1 MSSYHTSMDYQA
13 RYKLRSSFL
22 GFESPMLD
30 PSDVKSKDDV
40 HKLLLLKM
48 ENKQRK
54 DQEAALK
61 RKPPVASR
69 QSSNQKKIIGTE
81 NTSLR
86 LSRSQDSPMHFLN
99 QQIKKAEADLLKP
112 GKSHA
117 VKKEKLEPINSEMLV
132 NNQKRTPEIASS
144 FPKLKMKSKPQ
155 KDELAI
161 SANAKPDIYQ
171 RLIRTK
177 VTREADD
184 DNNMYVNPSLPSYK
198 TAEIQRN
205 LHPQT
210 SDTSK
215 ASLKKPIF
223 TAKSS
228 AKIENSQIDR
238 NNNYQEVEQLD
249 IEEIMDVVLDLES
262 QCNNEIGAE
271 SNSPQ
276 KFDGNSS
283 RVELEMGLRYK
294 SKSAANQDERIDDNQ
309 ELESKKPHVR
319 KLKKLNRDLLQASVI
334 ENGENS
340 EKTMDS
346 KKKENGFESFES
358 LTRNKDS
365 NNDSEE
371 LKTSKKSTKKR
382 KAKMEKE
389 NRETPS
395 EKLVENAELAQVDVR
410 QENKNNKMAKRNKMK
425 KVEIKAEKLDEHV
438 SDKVPESEQIK
449 KQNKDIE
456 KKPAPKVAK
465 NLARNGNNPTAT
477 NETSRKHPM
486 EQESLTSTII
496 DQKNMK
502 KEPKKSVGNRA
513 NNDANAQ
520 SGSKK
525 NSGNVASEQKD
536 AAADE
541 VVDSDSE
548 EQSCKYNVIGSIRP
562 VNVEAEKSKFF
573 KLKFDYNPTFKYYNP
588 LPPEVLQKYS
598 NASDL
603 YLPQA
608 VKIMKFLIR
617 KYGSYEKFESEN
629 GGRLLSRQEIINLVK
644 DYCRRENFG
653 DGEIILNLSEDLLST
668 ASMTRLNGPHGLL
681 CVRVGDMYES
691 WIEGMLRHELSTH
704 YVRSV
709 NNLVQPWAKNKDRK
723 KFKLYPV
730 NPTEEGLASLHTV
743 LLRQDPLLF
752 RNALLYFAIAMA
764 AKLSFKDLFIKLGCF
779 AKDQVYLTG
788 ALNILKNRKNIDF
801 QALMKLGKVS
811 FEDVDKLKK
820 EGSGDMK
827 HESLRLPSF
836 MQNMKFYKN
845 RLDVIM
851 KSNGLTDND
860 FKVSGKIKEVDQ
872 CRYDI

>member
-1 MSSYHTSMDYQA
+1 
-13 RYKLRSSFL
+13 
-22 GFESPMLD
+22 
-30 PSDVKSKDDV
+30 
-40 HKLLLLKM
+40 
-48 ENKQRK
+48 
-54 DQEAALK
+54 
-61 RKPPVASR
+61 
-69 QSSNQKKIIGTE
+69 
-81 NTSLR
+81 
-86 LSRSQDSPMHFLN
+86 MHFLN

-117 VKKEKLEPINSEMLV
+117 VKKEKLEPINSEMLA
-132 NNQKRTPEIASS
+132 NNQKRTPEITSS

-215 ASLKKPIF
+215 AFLKKPIF

-346 KKKENGFESFES
+346 KKKENGSESFES

-438 SDKVPESEQIK
+438 SDKVPESEQTK

-525 NSGNVASEQKD
+525 NSG
-536 AAADE
+536 
-541 VVDSDSE
+541 
-548 EQSCKYNVIGSIRP
+548 
-562 VNVEAEKSKFF
+562 
-573 KLKFDYNPTFKYYNP
+573 
-588 LPPEVLQKYS
+588 
-598 NASDL
+598 
-603 YLPQA
+603 
-608 VKIMKFLIR
+608 
-617 KYGSYEKFESEN
+617 
-629 GGRLLSRQEIINLVK
+629 
-644 DYCRRENFG
+644 
-653 DGEIILNLSEDLLST
+653 
-668 ASMTRLNGPHGLL
+668 LL
-681 CVRVGDMYES
+681 CA
-691 WIEGMLRHELSTH
+691 
-704 YVRSV
+704 SV
-709 NNLVQPWAKNKDRK
+709 
-723 KFKLYPV
+723 
-730 NPTEEGLASLHTV
+730 T
-743 LLRQDPLLF
+743 PLWM
-752 RNALLYFAIAMA
+752 N
-764 AKLSFKDLFIKLGCF
+764 S
-779 AKDQVYLTG
+779 
-788 ALNILKNRKNIDF
+788 
-801 QALMKLGKVS
+801 
-811 FEDVDKLKK
+811 
-820 EGSGDMK
+820 
-827 HESLRLPSF
+827 
-836 MQNMKFYKN
+836 
-845 RLDVIM
+845 
-851 KSNGLTDND
+851 
-860 FKVSGKIKEVDQ
+860 
-872 CRYDI
+872 